1 MKVCIFN
8 INNPSMFY
16 DITYDEFLL
25 PDLSNY
31 KIMFLLG
38 IKDDNLNLVN
48 TLLTHKVID
57 FQNFKT
63 GSVTSQSYNKLLSTW
78 RQTYIKNKLLWR
90 TMTEIAF
97 SREVDSYIK
106 ENSSI
111 ISCLYNPETET
122 CQNCVENFL
131 QANNK
136 VKG

>member
-25 PDLSNY
+25 HDLSND
-31 KIMFLLG
+31 KIIFLLG

-63 GSVTSQSYNKLLSTW
+63 GSVTSQSYNKWLSTW

-122 CQNCVENFL
+122 CQNCIENFL
-131 QANNK
+131 QGNNK